1 MFAGRIGRNDRLA
14 AAFGKPEPQLP
25 GIVGPVGNQPSG
37 NGDAVPHLPRA
48 NQVVGV
54 AGGDGEGQRPAG
66 LIRQR
71 MDFAGASAPRAADC
85 VAEGPPFAPPA
96 ERWALM
102 CVVSI
107 AADETTPLDPVNA

>member
-1 MFAGRIGRNDRLA
+1 MFAGRIGRNDRFA

-25 GIVGPVGNQPSG
+25 GVVGPVGNQPSG
-37 NGDAVPHLPRA
+37 NGDPVQQLPRA
-48 NQVVGV
+48 DQIVGV
-54 AGGDGEGQRPAG
+54 AGGDGEGERPAG
-66 LIRQR
+66 LICQR
-71 MDFAGASAPRAADC
+71 MDFAGAPAPRAAYRM
-85 VAEGPPFAPPA
+85 VEGPPFAPPA